1 LNKNDD
7 KNKKSNIR
15 ENLNNIPP
23 ITSVP
28 SIIDEPSK
36 IIEKDKLQE
45 LITSLNNVS
54 ITSSSSDKELF
65 TDINSKLDKINSI
78 LSSTQTTTADFDIN
92 KELTELLAQVT
103 TLNGL
108 KNQLNELPFNTF
120 EKIYVENC
128 IAPLLSVLYQLS
140 IAAASFKDTSQ
151 SLSASTTTRR
161 KTHKI
166 KKYEKTT
173 YDMMDQINCLYD
185 LLEPKI
191 YNFIEII
198 CKCK

>member
-1 LNKNDD
+1 MNIKDDNNKNG
-7 KNKKSNIR
+7 NPR
-15 ENLNNIPP
+15 ETPNNIPP

-28 SIIDEPSK
+28 GIIDEPPK
-36 IIEKDKLQE
+36 IIQNDKLQE
-45 LITSLNNVS
+45 LINSLNNVS

-65 TDINSKLDKINSI
+65 MDINSKLDKINSI
-78 LSSTQTTTADFDIN
+78 LSSTQTATTNLDLN

-108 KNQLNELPFNTF
+108 KNQINELPFNTF

-128 IAPLLSVLYQLS
+128 IAPLLSVFYQLS
-140 IAAASFKDTSQ
+140 IAAASFKDTAQ
-151 SLSASTTTRR
+151 SLSLSTTTRR

-173 YDMMDQINCLYD
+173 YEIMDQITCLYN

>member
-1 LNKNDD
+1 MNKKDDNNKNCTP
-7 KNKKSNIR
+7 R
-15 ENLNNIPP
+15 ENQNTIPP

-28 SIIDEPSK
+28 GIIDAPPK
-36 IIEKDKLQE
+36 IVENEKLQE
-45 LITSLNNVS
+45 LINSLNNVS

-65 TDINSKLDKINSI
+65 MDINSKLDKINSI
-78 LSSTQTTTADFDIN
+78 LNSTQTTTEELDIT

-128 IAPLLSVLYQLS
+128 IAPLLTVFYQLS

-151 SLSASTTTRR
+151 SLSLSTTTRR

-166 KKYEKTT
+166 KKYEKTS
-173 YDMMDQINCLYD
+173 YDIMDQITCLYN
-185 LLEPKI
+185 LLEPRI